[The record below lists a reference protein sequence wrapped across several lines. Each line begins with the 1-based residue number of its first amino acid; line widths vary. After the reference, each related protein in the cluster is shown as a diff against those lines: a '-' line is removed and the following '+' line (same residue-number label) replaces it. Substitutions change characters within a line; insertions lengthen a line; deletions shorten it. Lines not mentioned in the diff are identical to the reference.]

1 MPPTMDSANANGDG
15 GRGDSLW
22 TLREA
27 FNTFCWR
34 AVLGPCID
42 FELETRLSNQLNK
55 INPQNAGM
63 RLSQRRLG
71 KGRGRT
77 LAPLIST
84 RIISVDLPPIC
95 SLNST
100 LICSSKST
108 LIHSLNLSLICSLIF
123 TLISSLIST
132 LISSLFFTL
141 ISSLFFTRISSL
153 ILTRIYSLI
162 YFTLMF
168 SLFFH

>member
-1 MPPTMDSANANGDG
+1 MLTGTAAEATACEPS
-15 GRGDSLW
+15 GRRSTRFVGVL
-22 TLREA
+22 
-27 FNTFCWR
+27 CWVP
-34 AVLGPCID
+34 AID
-42 FELETRLSNQLNK
+42 FEFETRLSNQLNK
-55 INPQNAGM
+55 ISPQNAGM

-71 KGRGRT
+71 RGRGRT

-100 LICSSKST
+100 LICSLKST

-132 LISSLFFTL
+132 LFSSLCFTL
-141 ISSLFFTRISSL
+141 ISSHISWISYMLSWQLLLFLRVDL
-153 ILTRIYSLI
+153 
-162 YFTLMF
+162 
-168 SLFFH
+168 